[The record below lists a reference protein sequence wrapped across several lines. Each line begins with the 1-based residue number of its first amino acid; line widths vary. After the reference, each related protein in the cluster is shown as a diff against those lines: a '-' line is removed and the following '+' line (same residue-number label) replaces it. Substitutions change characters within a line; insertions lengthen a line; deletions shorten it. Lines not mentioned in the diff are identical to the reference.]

1 MSKPKDFLTEDQII
15 KIGNSGLYMFK
26 YGNKKYTKEELK
38 EFLNDREKEL
48 QESVDED
55 KPKTKSTNRKDKK
68 EELATD

>member
-38 EFLNDREKEL
+38 KFLNDREKEL
-48 QESVDED
+48 QESVNED
-55 KPKTKSTNRKDKK
+55 KPKTKSTNRKDKRA
-68 EELATD
+68 EHTTD

>member
-38 EFLNDREKEL
+38 KFLNDGEKEL
-48 QESVDED
+48 QESVNED
-55 KPKTKSTNRKDKK
+55 KPKAKPTNRKNKR
-68 EELATD
+68 EEHTTD

>member
-26 YGNKKYTKEELK
+26 YGNKKYTAQELK
-38 EFLNDREKEL
+38 QFLNEREKEL
-48 QESVDED
+48 QESYED